1 MQHCDS
7 LTVLQRRS
15 LVSRRNTA
23 KLRLRQK
30 YEREFQTLISID
42 LNAIQQQLLQ
52 RQKTVYPHKT
62 LIVPVKKAKS
72 RTPGLL
78 SWEDA
83 KKKMRKI
90 SESSSKESETSTTRE

>member
-42 LNAIQQQLLQ
+42 LNAIQQQVSQSSASQPIRRYLLFSNMQ
-52 RQKTVYPHKT
+52 KMLISMFYCSFYNARRQF
-62 LIVPVKKAKS
+62 
-72 RTPGLL
+72 TPTKHSLCL
-78 SWEDA
+78 
-83 KKKMRKI
+83 
-90 SESSSKESETSTTRE
+90 